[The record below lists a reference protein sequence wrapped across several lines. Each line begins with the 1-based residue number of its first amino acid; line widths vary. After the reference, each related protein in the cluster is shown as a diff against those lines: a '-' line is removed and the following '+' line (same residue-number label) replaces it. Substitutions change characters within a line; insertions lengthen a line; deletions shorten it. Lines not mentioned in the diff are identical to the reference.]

1 MRAGQP
7 TPVFWPGESPWTK
20 KPGGVESIGGC
31 TELDMTEATRQQEQ
45 QYNKISV
52 SYCTDKTTK
61 A

>member
-7 TPVFWPGESPWTK
+7 TPVFWPRESPWTE

-31 TELDMTEATRQQEQ
+31 TELDITEATRQQEQ
-45 QYNKISV
+45 QQHPH
-52 SYCTDKTTK
+52 CTDKTTK